1 MLAVLDQES
10 TVRASETLPVDL
22 DASQVLES
30 AEGAASRELETTPSN
45 CNLLQR
51 LQRGEINR
59 VLTLPSRIVV
69 DTNAFRPF
77 RVVSQIKAVMMRQIG
92 PSPRKQRLC
101 EGATL

>member
-45 CNLLQR
+45 CNLLQLLSEEKQSR
-51 LQRGEINR
+51 PHSSI
-59 VLTLPSRIVV
+59 RIVV